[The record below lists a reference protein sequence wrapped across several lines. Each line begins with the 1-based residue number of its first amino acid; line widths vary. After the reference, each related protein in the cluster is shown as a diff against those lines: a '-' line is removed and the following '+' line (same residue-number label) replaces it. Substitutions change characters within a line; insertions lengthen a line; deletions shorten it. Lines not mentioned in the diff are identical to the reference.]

1 MSYQGNIPASNFESP
16 KKDRFTGISGTTCSL
31 TYAVSSVADIIVWV
45 NGVKQDFTNYSVS
58 GSTLTLGGTLVSAD
72 IVEVTYVGRT
82 YGSTAP
88 TDASVGTSALQDDA
102 VTTAKI
108 NDGAVTSGKIASGV
122 VPSLRPNAKP
132 LIINGNMAVAQRGT
146 STASITGGGFYT
158 ADRFGTNNSGAF
170 IGTWTQTQESLSSGD
185 AFNDGFAKSLKMD
198 NTTANGS
205 PAANSQ
211 CRIDYNFEGQDLQL
225 LKHGTASAEKTTLS
239 FWIKAT
245 KTGTNI
251 VKMYKPDA
259 DRSCSIAYT
268 VSTTN
273 TWEKKVLNFPAD
285 TTGTVIANDNT
296 TGIQMSFGIAMG
308 SSYTSGT
315 LATTWAAD
323 SSANAFVGQVNNA
336 DSTSNNWEITGV
348 QLEVGEYS
356 ASTLPS
362 FQHEEY
368 GDNFARCQRY
378 FQKVQAAMVVA
389 NHTGGTLALGA
400 TNINPMRASPT
411 ASTSGTIQIND
422 NGIANFDQSSSDVA
436 LNGGSSE
443 AIEFN
448 IGNFSGMTN
457 RRVMRMRT
465 DHGWITLA
473 SEL

>member
-1 MSYQGNIPASNFESP
+1 M
-16 KKDRFTGISGTTCSL
+16 
-31 TYAVSSVADIIVWV
+31 
-45 NGVKQDFTNYSVS
+45 
-58 GSTLTLGGTLVSAD
+58 
-72 IVEVTYVGRT
+72 TYVGATPTTGDFKKLDSITTSSATTFNLRQNSVAVYPQSANHCIVSLNGVIQAPVDAFT
-82 YGSTAP
+82 IVNDTIVFASSLASSDVINFILVLGNVNDIGTPSDDTVSTAK
-88 TDASVGTSALQDDA
+88 LQANA

-108 NDGAVTSGKIASGV
+108 TDGNVTAAKIASGV
-122 VPSLRPNAKP
+122 VPTLRPNANP
-132 LIINGNMAVAQRGT
+132 LIINGDMVVAQRGT

-170 IGTWTQTQESLSSGD
+170 IGTWTQTQDSLSSGD
-185 AFNDGFAKSLKMD
+185 AFTDGFAKSLKMD

-205 PAANSQ
+205 PTANSQ

-225 LKHGTASAEKTTLS
+225 LKHGTASAEKLTLS

-268 VSTTN
+268 VSSSN

-348 QLEVGEYS
+348 QLEVGEFTS
-356 ASTLPS
+356 SSLPP
-362 FQHEEY
+362 FQHESF
-368 GDNFARCQRY
+368 GDNLTRCKRY
-378 FQKVQAAMVVA
+378 FQYSTMGYYSDT
-389 NHTGGTLALGA
+389 TGGGYGGA
-400 TNINPMRASPT
+400 TTFAVEHRATPSYVSSYSSILGNNNRFNST
-411 ASTSGTIQIND
+411 VISSANNLSQYGLLAQKAQSASNDSGYYF
-422 NGIANFDQSSSDVA
+422 AKMA
-436 LNGGSSE
+436 
-443 AIEFN
+443 
-448 IGNFSGMTN
+448 
-457 RRVMRMRT
+457 T
-465 DHGWITLA
+465 D

>member
-1 MSYQGNIPASNFESP
+1 M
-16 KKDRFTGISGTTCSL
+16 
-31 TYAVSSVADIIVWV
+31 
-45 NGVKQDFTNYSVS
+45 
-58 GSTLTLGGTLVSAD
+58 
-72 IVEVTYVGRT
+72 TYVGATPTTGDFKKLDSITTSSATTFNLRQNSVAVYPQSANHCIVSLNGVIQAPVDAFT
-82 YGSTAP
+82 IVNDTIVFASSLASSDVINFILVLGNVNDIGTPSDDTVSTAK
-88 TDASVGTSALQDDA
+88 LQANA

-108 NDGAVTSGKIASGV
+108 TDGNVTAAKIASGV
-122 VPSLRPNAKP
+122 VPTLRPNANP
-132 LIINGNMAVAQRGT
+132 LIINGDMVVAQRGT

-158 ADRFGTNNSGAF
+158 VDRFGTNNSGAF

-185 AFNDGFAKSLKMD
+185 AFTDGFAKSLKMD

-205 PAANSQ
+205 PTANSQ

-225 LKHGTASAEKTTLS
+225 LKHGTASAEKLTLS

-268 VSTTN
+268 VSSSN

-348 QLEVGEYS
+348 QLEVGEFTS
-356 ASTLPS
+356 SSLPP
-362 FQHEEY
+362 FQHESF
-368 GDNFARCQRY
+368 GDNLTRCKRY
-378 FQKVQAAMVVA
+378 FQYSTMGYYSDT
-389 NHTGGTLALGA
+389 TGGGYGGA
-400 TNINPMRASPT
+400 TTFAVEHRATPSYVSGYSSILANNNRFNST
-411 ASTSGTIQIND
+411 VISSANNLSQYGLLAQKAQSASNDSGYYF
-422 NGIANFDQSSSDVA
+422 AKMA
-436 LNGGSSE
+436 
-443 AIEFN
+443 
-448 IGNFSGMTN
+448 
-457 RRVMRMRT
+457 T
-465 DHGWITLA
+465 D